1 FPLEPHSP
9 GFDQETLRRRKDPM
23 KVYFQV
29 MGSINKANDVP
40 NLGDLQ
46 EVDFLRNHCQ
56 KPGEISAWKSLE
68 EEFLLFVLP

>member
-1 FPLEPHSP
+1 
-9 GFDQETLRRRKDPM
+9 M